1 MDNCAFSYRYKFDGL
16 HKVSAEIAGKICQ
29 ELSETEE
36 GLTPQKLVEVS
47 RDESHPLHG
56 EFEWD
61 DAVAAEAYR
70 ITQAKQLIRDIVI
83 VKNDAEKRDRGF
95 VITPGRNHV
104 YVPLNNAL
112 NNEEWKNNLLN
123 AAKRDMIAFIA
134 KYRRL
139 KELSDVVE
147 PMMNLLDLLDTGS

>member
-1 MDNCAFSYRYKFDGL
+1 MAESAFSYRYKFDGM

-29 ELSETEE
+29 ELSETDG
-36 GLTPQKLVEVS
+36 GLTPQKLVDIS
-47 RDESHPLHG
+47 RDANHPLHK

-70 ITQAKQLIRDIVI
+70 ITQAKQLIRDIMI
-83 VKNDAEKRDRGF
+83 IKDEDTKKDRGF
-95 VITPGRNHV
+95 VITPGGNHV
-104 YVPLNNAL
+104 YVPLNDAL

-139 KELSDVVE
+139 RELSDVIE
-147 PMMNLLDLLDTGS
+147 PMTSLLDLLG